1 MYWKKR
7 SRYSNIGSSS
17 VDHFVTNGQTYPRKP
32 LLDGHQ
38 ERVFNSEA
46 SIDPVGTTDTQES
59 SYDGQRRMHIIMKKD
74 KIAEESEDEFPSLTE
89 SDDEAYDRTSRKWR
103 ARDGPKDQR
112 AEENDTWTPWSW
124 SLCKYRK
131 RNSQQLRDASRQTN
145 VNHRDLTLAQRKM
158 TEPCDICM
166 KFGHW
171 KRECP
176 IRQEV
181 YQKLI
186 MKTYCKAFMKSFNSS
201 EDEMTTNPSYP
212 GGAHG
217 NPFYDGE
224 DGDPKGKRTMT
235 AHRRRLWE
243 KQIEQA
249 YLVNRLTGEEKRR

>member
-1 MYWKKR
+1 MWDPVKDQLYWKQR

-74 KIAEESEDEFPSLTE
+74 KIAEKSEDEFPSLTE
-89 SDDEAYDRTSRKWR
+89 SDDEAYDRTSGKWR

-124 SLCKYRK
+124 SWCKYRT
-131 RNSQQLRDASRQTN
+131 RNDQQLRDASSQTN

-158 TEPCDICM
+158 TEPCDIC
-166 KFGHW
+166 
-171 KRECP
+171 
-176 IRQEV
+176 
-181 YQKLI
+181 L
-186 MKTYCKAFMKSFNSS
+186 KSGTGS
-201 EDEMTTNPSYP
+201 EN
-212 GGAHG
+212 A
-217 NPFYDGE
+217 
-224 DGDPKGKRTMT
+224 
-235 AHRRRLWE
+235 
-243 KQIEQA
+243 Q
-249 YLVNRLTGEEKRR
+249 